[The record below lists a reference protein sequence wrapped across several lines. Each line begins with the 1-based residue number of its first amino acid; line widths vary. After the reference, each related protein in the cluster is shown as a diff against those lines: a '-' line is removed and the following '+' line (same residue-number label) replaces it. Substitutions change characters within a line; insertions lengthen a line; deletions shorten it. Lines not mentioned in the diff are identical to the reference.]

1 MFMIF
6 DPVYMINH
14 LMINVLSVDIINA
27 TFERTIC
34 VDELLAC
41 CDPFNKW
48 DVWIGWFPVNGWLL
62 GHFFAYAVAG
72 CFYAKDDWIRQFNVA
87 LGQVG
92 WFWFEFWTYYHT
104 YEWEQLTYYKK
115 SNTTN
120 ELGDGVL
127 LNTYKKLVHP
137 CPDLAYYSTWIPIWE
152 DFIYNTAGQVL
163 GMYIWIKYYKND
175 AQTPREAL
183 EEKFEEAFVPMLEEV
198 PAETDGIKVYA
209 ISDTAALLENKE
221 DMPTRLV
228 VQKGKPMAYVP
239 GSPQP
244 VAVSLQGSEVEIN
257 GNAAVSANGSP
268 ASTGSGIEMD
278 GRHVN
283 LEPSIDTV

>member
-1 MFMIF
+1 MCKVSGALCDARIS
-6 DPVYMINH
+6 H
-14 LMINVLSVDIINA
+14 RCGDI
-27 TFERTIC
+27 T
-34 VDELLAC
+34 
-41 CDPFNKW
+41 
-48 DVWIGWFPVNGWLL
+48 
-62 GHFFAYAVAG
+62 
-72 CFYAKDDWIRQFNVA
+72 
-87 LGQVG
+87 
-92 WFWFEFWTYYHT
+92 
-104 YEWEQLTYYKK
+104 
-115 SNTTN
+115 
-120 ELGDGVL
+120 GDGLPDCLGVTGL
-127 LNTYKKLVHP
+127 
-137 CPDLAYYSTWIPIWE
+137 CPGIAG
-152 DFIYNTAGQVL
+152 TARPAPFDSEVFG
-163 GMYIWIKYYKND
+163 IKYYKNN

-268 ASTGSGIEMD
+268 ATTGSGIEMD

-283 LEPSIDTV
+283 LEPSVDTV